1 MKDDK
6 DLAQV
11 SGHRVI
17 KKMYEKVSELIDAYI
32 DKHSKVFMAR
42 FDLKYHQDA
51 QRGQDNRDIQR
62 CMASVAKN
70 LKRKHLDPAYIWA
83 REQHESQ
90 NPHYHCLI
98 MVNGN
103 KTQCAKTIYDV
114 VNTNWHAA
122 TNQTGEGLVHRCWEE
137 NGKLWGEMIRRG
149 EEPSEWNKGKRTYL
163 CKPQAKGERND
174 GLRDF
179 GMSRIPKSR

>member
-6 DLAQV
+6 ELTEVFGHQV
-11 SGHRVI
+11 VD
-17 KKMYEKVSELIDAYI
+17 KMYSKGSELVNAYRAR
-32 DKHSKVFMAR
+32 HSKVFMTR
-42 FDLKYHQDA
+42 FDLQYHQDT
-51 QRGQDNRDIQR
+51 QRGQDNKDIQR

-83 REQHESQ
+83 REQRESH
-90 NPHYHCLI
+90 NPHYHLLVL
-98 MVNGN
+98 VNGN
-103 KTQCAKTIYDV
+103 KTQYAKTIYDV
-114 VNTNWHAA
+114 VNSNWLSA
-122 TNQTGEGLVHRCWEE
+122 TNQTGGGLVHRCKEE
-137 NGKLWGEMIRRG
+137 NGKLWGEMLRRG
-149 EEPSEWNKGKRTYL
+149 EEPTEWSMGKLTYL